1 MYKWYINDIR
11 MCVGLDSLGERC
23 AQYKRDG
30 ARFAKWRCV
39 LKISTH
45 NPSYLA
51 MMENANVLARYASIC
66 QQVTNTTPDILGC
79 TGVSHMATPDISL
92 QTRSVPPH
100 PTPSSVN
107 K

>member
-66 QQVTNTTPDILGC
+66 QQVTNTSARH
-79 TGVSHMATPDISL
+79 TGLHGRVSHGDARHLTPN
-92 QTRSVPPH
+92 T
-100 PTPSSVN
+100 
-107 K
+107 